1 MQQPDEAPQPSPQPS
16 PPPPPG
22 FGPPPPPYAP
32 PAQPNTPPPGQPY
45 APPPAPPGQPYAP
58 PPAPPGQ
65 PYAQPPQAYG
75 APPPNP
81 YAAPYPAAPAAPPG
95 QPTVPQGPEFLAVDL
110 HNSIVVD
117 ASGVSFEDHGASVDF
132 PWPEVRSVHYKPST
146 NNKGLV
152 MGVAHVDGRFYECVV
167 DAKGRDRLQEWF
179 AQLLPVL
186 QYYRPMG

>member
-1 MQQPDEAPQPSPQPS
+1 MQQPDEAPQPS

-32 PAQPNTPPPGQPY
+32 PAQPYTPPPGQPY
-45 APPPAPPGQPYAP
+45 APPPSPPAQPYGQPP
-58 PPAPPGQ
+58 
-65 PYAQPPQAYG
+65 AQPPQAYG

-95 QPTVPQGPEFLAVDL
+95 QPAAPQGPEFLAVDL

-152 MGVAHVDGRFYECVV
+152 MGVVHVDGRFYECVV